1 MTNSSSS
8 DDGIIL
14 DGDQL
19 QALHTLVRSYL
30 TSLSVPVRFEEK
42 NIDCNM
48 FGNRY
53 MYLDLLPPFGSKTN
67 ANVKDQMMNAD
78 SPEVRIFHC
87 LFNFKCTTL
96 TVLFLKFTVL
106 VPK

>member
-53 MYLDLLPPFGSKTN
+53 MYLDLLPPFKN

-78 SPEVRIFHC
+78 SPEVRF
-87 LFNFKCTTL
+87 F
-96 TVLFLKFTVL
+96 
-106 VPK
+106 